1 MRRGTTRSRVAGIL
15 LITIVLVL
23 TVVPIAC
30 AESGPKATISL
41 AVDRE
46 IKQGDMFAVE
56 VRIDTD
62 TACRGA
68 QCALSFDPSLMRCD
82 EVIEGGFFKDW
93 ASANGGS
100 TLRMP
105 LSPSIDNSQGRFP
118 ATGTGGVAIMG
129 GGQGGVQGE
138 GVLFSYHFTALADG
152 TAEPTLSDVVVIDA
166 SGQAIAE
173 VEVKN

>member
-1 MRRGTTRSRVAGIL
+1 MRIGTLGRSAARIL
-15 LITIVLVL
+15 LIGCVLL
-23 TVVPIAC
+23 LLALPIGC
-30 AESGPKATISL
+30 SESGPKATVSL

-56 VRIDTD
+56 VRIDTK

-68 QCALSFDPSLMRCD
+68 QCVLSFDPSLMRCD

-105 LSPSIDNSQGRFP
+105 LSPSIDNSQGRVP

-166 SGQAIAE
+166 SGNAIPE

>member
-1 MRRGTTRSRVAGIL
+1 MRIGTLGRSAARIL
-15 LITIVLVL
+15 LIGCVLL
-23 TVVPIAC
+23 LLALPIGC
-30 AESGPKATISL
+30 SESGPKATVSL

-56 VRIDTD
+56 VRIDTK

-68 QCALSFDPSLMRCD
+68 QCVLSFDPSLMRCD

-105 LSPSIDNSQGRFP
+105 LSPSIDNSQGRVP

-152 TAEPTLSDVVVIDA
+152 TAEPTLSDVVVVDA
-166 SGQAIAE
+166 SGNAIPE

>member
-1 MRRGTTRSRVAGIL
+1 MRRGTTRSRVVGIL
-15 LITIVLVL
+15 LITVVLAL
-23 TVVPIAC
+23 TVAPIAC
-30 AESGPKATISL
+30 SESGPKATVSL

-46 IKQGDMFAVE
+46 IKQGHMFAVE
-56 VRIDTD
+56 VRIDTK

-68 QCALSFDPSLMRCD
+68 QCVLSFDPALMRCD
-82 EVIEGGFFKDW
+82 EVIEGSFFKDW

-100 TLRMP
+100 TLLMP
-105 LSPSIDNSQGRFP
+105 LSPSIDNNQGRVP
-118 ATGTGGVAIMG
+118 AAGAAGIAIMG

-152 TAEPTLSDVVVIDA
+152 TAEPTLSDVVVIDV
-166 SGQAIAE
+166 SGNAIPE